1 MSIKKLVSQTATYGL
16 TTIIVRFINYFLT
29 PYFTNLAIFT
39 RSVYG
44 VMGYYYSIIPF
55 GLTLLSMGLETGYFR
70 FVGKCETQKEKDK
83 IFNTLLST
91 VGLISILFF
100 IIVTSF
106 TDKIYILLEGE
117 KAGNKIL
124 IPIVAAIIAVDVIM
138 SMPFAKLRYEGK
150 TRKFMYIKVAN
161 VVVNIGFC
169 LFFYS
174 ILPILSS
181 KGILTSLWDENFGSG
196 YVFVAN
202 LIASFTSL
210 AMISG
215 EMRGYKFTIDKKIL
229 RTIFIFSLPLFISGL
244 SGTAN
249 EFIDRQLLYFLL
261 PGNIATAEI
270 GIYTAIMKIAA
281 FIYLFIQMYRYAA
294 EPYFLSEVKN
304 SDFKERN
311 AQALKYFTIAS
322 LSIFLFI
329 TLFIDYFQYFIGK
342 EFRVGLQIVPVLL
355 LSNVLVG
362 IYLNLSY
369 WYKVSEKTYFAV
381 IISLAGLIIT
391 IALNILLIPLWGY
404 VGAAWA
410 RLGCEAAMVIL
421 SYILNQKFMP
431 VNYDIKSIGKYAL
444 LVGMLYGGFSLL
456 DLNEGFI
463 KTSVAIL
470 FFITFVGYFVYQEKL
485 FKRYIK

>member
-161 VVVNIGFC
+161 VIVNIGFC

-181 KGILTSLWDENFGSG
+181 KGILTSLWNENFGSG

-281 FIYLFIQMYRYAA
+281 F
-294 EPYFLSEVKN
+294 
-304 SDFKERN
+304 
-311 AQALKYFTIAS
+311 
-322 LSIFLFI
+322 
-329 TLFIDYFQYFIGK
+329 
-342 EFRVGLQIVPVLL
+342 
-355 LSNVLVG
+355 
-362 IYLNLSY
+362 
-369 WYKVSEKTYFAV
+369 
-381 IISLAGLIIT
+381 
-391 IALNILLIPLWGY
+391 
-404 VGAAWA
+404 
-410 RLGCEAAMVIL
+410 
-421 SYILNQKFMP
+421 
-431 VNYDIKSIGKYAL
+431 
-444 LVGMLYGGFSLL
+444 
-456 DLNEGFI
+456 
-463 KTSVAIL
+463 
-470 FFITFVGYFVYQEKL
+470 
-485 FKRYIK
+485 